1 MSNIIQSQP
10 EVKEVP
16 SFLKEAALTK
26 PDPDA
31 KHHEKLIEIAN
42 GFDIEDASIVCQIFA
57 RKYPTLM
64 LKALS
69 TEMDDLRA
77 LRDDVTK
84 TIDIYKSK
92 EDAI

>member
-31 KHHEKLIEIAN
+31 KHHEKLVEISL
-42 GFDIEDASIVCQIFA
+42 GFDREDAAVVCKIFA
-57 RKYPTLM
+57 RKFPDIM
-64 LKALS
+64 LNAIK
-69 TEMDDLRA
+69 TEILDLGA

-84 TIDIYKSK
+84 TIDIYKAK
-92 EDAI
+92 EEI

>member
-16 SFLKEAALTK
+16 SFLRETTLTK

-31 KHHEKLIEIAN
+31 KHHEKLVEISL
-42 GFDIEDASIVCQIFA
+42 GFDREDAAVVCKIFA
-57 RKYPTLM
+57 RKYPMLM

-69 TEMDDLRA
+69 TEMYDLRL

-84 TIDIYKSK
+84 TIDIYNAK
-92 EDAI
+92 EEI

>member
-16 SFLKEAALTK
+16 SFLKEATLTK

-31 KHHEKLIEIAN
+31 KHHEKLVEISL
-42 GFDIEDASIVCQIFA
+42 GFDREDAAVVCKIFA
-57 RKYPTLM
+57 RKFPEIM
-64 LKALS
+64 LNAIK
-69 TEMDDLRA
+69 TEILDLGA

-84 TIDIYKSK
+84 TIDIYQAK
-92 EDAI
+92 EEI

>member
-1 MSNIIQSQP
+1 MN
-10 EVKEVP
+10 ETTVKEVP

-57 RKYPTLM
+57 RKFPEIM
-64 LKALS
+64 LNAIE
-69 TEMDDLRA
+69 TEILDLGA

-84 TIDIYKSK
+84 TIDIYQAK
-92 EDAI
+92 EVI

>member
-1 MSNIIQSQP
+1 MT

-31 KHHEKLIEIAN
+31 KHHEKLIEIAH
-42 GFDIEDASIVCQIFA
+42 GFDMEDANIVCQIFA
-57 RKYPTLM
+57 RRFPGLM
-64 LKALS
+64 LRAIS
-69 TEMDDLRA
+69 DEITDLRA
-77 LRDDVTK
+77 LRDDVSK
-84 TIDIYKSK
+84 TIDIYRSK

>member
-1 MSNIIQSQP
+1 MN
-10 EVKEVP
+10 ETTVKEVP
-16 SFLKEAALTK
+16 SFLKEATLTK

-31 KHHEKLIEIAN
+31 KHHEKLVEISL
-42 GFDIEDASIVCQIFA
+42 GFDREDAAVVCKIFA
-57 RKYPTLM
+57 RKFPDIM
-64 LKALS
+64 LNSLEV
-69 TEMDDLRA
+69 EMMDLRA

>member
-1 MSNIIQSQP
+1 MN
-10 EVKEVP
+10 ETTVKEVP

-84 TIDIYKSK
+84 TIEIYQAK
-92 EDAI
+92 EVI